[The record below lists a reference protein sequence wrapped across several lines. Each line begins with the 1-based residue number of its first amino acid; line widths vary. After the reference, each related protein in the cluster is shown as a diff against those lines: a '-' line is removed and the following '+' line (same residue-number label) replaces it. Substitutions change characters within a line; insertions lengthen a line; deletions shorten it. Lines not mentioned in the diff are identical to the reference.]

1 MTRGTRKTRP
11 DASLK
16 KFQTHSLLLKSPK
29 DQLFLW
35 LFHVINGY
43 FYGYKSKWLFQWGSY
58 FVQQSKGSEWPC
70 QEAKI
75 LCRSHRQK
83 TKNMTK
89 PGGPNGV
96 TAAGA
101 ASAPLPVNRLL
112 PPQRCLKPCSILSCL
127 LAALQYHP
135 PHDKSTHSGVSFRI
149 SSTSRLSAIVCVT
162 CRKNQPRKTTV
173 YFYSGGNYS
182 TSFLL

>member
-1 MTRGTRKTRP
+1 M
-11 DASLK
+11 
-16 KFQTHSLLLKSPK
+16 
-29 DQLFLW
+29 
-35 LFHVINGY
+35 VINPNGY
-43 FYGYKSKWLFQWGSY
+43 FNGVSY

-162 CRKNQPRKTTV
+162 CRKKPTKKNNSVFLFRGKLLHLISIVKTV
-173 YFYSGGNYS
+173 VNRFILRSDS
-182 TSFLL
+182 LRAVLLQERLKNSMF